1 MRFAKVVFLVAG
13 VYGLIVMAP
22 QYFLEAK
29 NGRDFPPAINHPE
42 FYYGFI
48 GIGVAW
54 QVLFIFLSRDPV
66 RYRPMMIPSMLEK
79 VSFFIAA
86 VVLYLQQ
93 RIATMTL
100 GLATVD
106 AVLLV
111 LFVISYLKTK
121 ESSATEAR
129 G

>member
-54 QVLFIFLSRDPV
+54 QVLFLFLSRDPV

-79 VSFFIAA
+79 ASFFIAA

-93 RIATMTL
+93 RIAVMTL
-100 GLATVD
+100 GLAMVD
-106 AVLLV
+106 ATLLI

-121 ESSATEAR
+121 EQSSK
-129 G
+129 

>member
-79 VSFFIAA
+79 ASFFIAA